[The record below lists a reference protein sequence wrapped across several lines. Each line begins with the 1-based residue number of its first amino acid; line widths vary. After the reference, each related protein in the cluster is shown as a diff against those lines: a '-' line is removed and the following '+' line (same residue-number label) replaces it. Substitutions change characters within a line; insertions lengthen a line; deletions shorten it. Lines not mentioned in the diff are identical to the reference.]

1 MVPRRYLSLLL
12 KTSNNLKNFNIIHE
26 VTLLKPYARFVHH
39 KGADFDAVILRLIEL
54 LQYGSCLLYNTSTLL
69 LLWRRVDQRFNCTF
83 LVTENTQSFSVTHY
97 SKLLNWPTETWC
109 VQKHQQLIPR
119 ISVIY
124 IVCWTDNFKISP
136 IWHTWKWLCIYF
148 VMHMCYNIHCES
160 KKTVPLLFLL

>member
-69 LLWRRVDQRFNCTF
+69 LL
-83 LVTENTQSFSVTHY
+83 
-97 SKLLNWPTETWC
+97 
-109 VQKHQQLIPR
+109 
-119 ISVIY
+119 
-124 IVCWTDNFKISP
+124 
-136 IWHTWKWLCIYF
+136 
-148 VMHMCYNIHCES
+148 
-160 KKTVPLLFLL
+160 